1 MRGFGFTYKPKIE
14 AMNIRPSIIISIEPH
29 LADFLRREFFVNKNG
44 EVLLSRRN
52 DIGKMIASVVLTSDL
67 PVKRPFCKHPLTL
80 ILPVT
85 KNNHY
90 VLSTR
95 YLHVSQWGEEKIQ
108 DFVSSEFRRRVR
120 DMFELGYKKH
130 YPQKQI
136 IEGILRGYNL
146 RDNALNFDMIKK
158 IDYRN
163 SVNFRKSVF
172 SDIQNAD
179 Y

>member
-1 MRGFGFTYKPKIE
+1 
-14 AMNIRPSIIISIEPH
+14 MNIRPTITISILPH
-29 LADFLRREFFVNKNG
+29 LADFLRKEFCTTKQD
-44 EVLLSRRN
+44 EIILTRRN
-52 DIGKMIASVVLTSDL
+52 DIGKLISSMVLTSDL
-67 PVKRPFCKHPLTL
+67 PVTRPFCEHPVKLL
-80 ILPVT
+80 LPVT

-90 VLSTR
+90 ILNSR
-95 YLHVSQWGEEKIQ
+95 YLYVSQWGEEKIQ

-136 IEGILRGYNL
+136 IEGILKGYNL

-172 SDIQNAD
+172 ADIQNAE